1 VGGIFGILYYKG
13 NIMEGKFEYEG
24 VDINL
29 IKDEILEIAFENSYN
44 VLMGECEI
52 EDAELHDLNED
63 KVALFIY
70 DPERD
75 PELEDL
81 VIMMLY
87 FEKHEKYERCAIL
100 KEMALELQKKE

>member
-1 VGGIFGILYYKG
+1 MK
-13 NIMEGKFEYEG
+13 GKFEFEG
-24 VDINL
+24 IDINL

-44 VLMGECEI
+44 VMMGEYGI
-52 EDAELHDLNED
+52 DDAEVHELNDE

-87 FEKHEKYERCAIL
+87 FEKCEMYERCAIL
-100 KEMALELQKKE
+100 KELALELQNKE

>member
-13 NIMEGKFEYEG
+13 NIMEGKFE
-24 VDINL
+24 
-29 IKDEILEIAFENSYN
+29 
-44 VLMGECEI
+44 
-52 EDAELHDLNED
+52 NED